1 MHSAIKYRQKAE
13 ELLALASSE
22 TNPERQVAFAAMA
35 QGYLRLAVMAE
46 RNSRTDIVYET
57 PRRGASA

>member
-1 MHSAIKYRQKAE
+1 MHSAVQYRQKAE
-13 ELLALASSE
+13 ELLTLAS
-22 TNPERQVAFAAMA
+22 TDMNPEHQVAFAAMA